1 MSKHFKSDGVT
12 YSKIP
17 YTTKEIVRSKWAQQH
32 IAKISA
38 AVARAT
44 ALAAAR
50 SEPAW
55 SPAGD
60 EIIVEDVGTGLAQL
74 SYRDLG
80 ATYVE
85 FRVHPLCPERAVSLM
100 KEELAKAIGLEFS
113 TTPEVSNDG
122 ERTILA
128 WGFSSTKIWD

>member
-1 MSKHFKSDGVT
+1 VSKHFKSDGVT

-17 YTTKEIVRSKWAQQH
+17 YTTKEIVRSKLAQQH

-38 AVARAT
+38 AVTRAT

-55 SPAGD
+55 STMGD

-80 ATYVE
+80 AAYVE
-85 FRVHPLCPERAVSLM
+85 FRVHPMCPERAVFLM
-100 KEELAKAIGLEFS
+100 KEEFAKAIGLEFS
-113 TTPEVSNDG
+113 TAPEVSSDG
-122 ERTILA
+122 ERSTIA
-128 WGFSSTKIWD
+128 WGFTSTKIWD

>member
-38 AVARAT
+38 AVTRAT

-55 SPAGD
+55 STMGD

-80 ATYVE
+80 AAYVE
-85 FRVHPLCPERAVSLM
+85 FRVHPMCPERAVFLM
-100 KEELAKAIGLEFS
+100 KEEFAKAIGLEFS
-113 TTPEVSNDG
+113 TAPEVSSDG
-122 ERTILA
+122 ERSTIA
-128 WGFSSTKIWD
+128 WGFTSTKIWD